1 MGVSADENSQVLK
14 SRVQFILSIADYF
27 ETKTLIL
34 GAWGCGV
41 FGQSAEEVAELFY
54 QELDSGKYHFETV
67 VFSVPDFRNY
77 VPFECRLV
85 YRL

>member
-1 MGVSADENSQVLK
+1 MVMLLCTGYHTPVKKA
-14 SRVQFILSIADYF
+14 
-27 ETKTLIL
+27 TKKT
-34 GAWGCGV
+34 GGV
-41 FGQSAEEVAELFY
+41 FGQSAEEVSELFY

>member
-1 MGVSADENSQVLK
+1 MGVSADETSQALK
-14 SRVQFILSIADYF
+14 SRIQFILSIADYF

-41 FGQSAEEVAELFY
+41 FGQSAEEVSELFY
-54 QELDSGKYHFETV
+54 QELDSGKYQFEIV
-67 VFSVPDFRNY
+67 VFSVPDFGNY